1 LTEDVELENYNQI
14 ELKKDEEDAKFEIG
28 SINSF

>member
-14 ELKKDEEDAKFEIG
+14 EVKKDDAKFETG